1 MFTSS
6 LKLKTQTTVACS
18 FRFPSVFGC
27 RIHLFICSFKRD
39 VNLIKHPKISSI
51 ILQKVTSTLTR
62 GGCEALRPVWNI
74 RTWRVIPGKLCRSHT
89 LFVFPAISA
98 PELPNLKHLPLLHM
112 NLFSELSDPAP
123 SFDTQQQAHPAYD
136 WESDRCANV
145 FVSHPSA
152 AHHPVAAEWR
162 LPPSMSVSE
171 TQGIFKN
178 HSQPFILCCWN
189 NNVRPRFPPAQ
200 TSERICVLHLHDLPH
215 FSIWDRRLHHLTSW
229 KQLKGFITWLA
240 RRRHQSTA
248 VTGGCNMK
256 WVFYSSGGMCS

>member
-1 MFTSS
+1 MSYSSVYLQFQKGCQLDQTPQNFKHYTSES
-6 LKLKTQTTVACS
+6 NINLDTRRIAK
-18 FRFPSVFGC
+18 RFAPCGTYVRGV
-27 RIHLFICSFKRD
+27 LFLVSY
-39 VNLIKHPKISSI
+39 
-51 ILQKVTSTLTR
+51 
-62 GGCEALRPVWNI
+62 AA
-74 RTWRVIPGKLCRSHT
+74 HT
-89 LFVFPAISA
+89 HFFVFPAISA

-136 WESDRCANV
+136 WGSDRCANV